1 MAHHTASGVGRS
13 SRRAGTVLAGVV
25 ASGAVAVA
33 AGLGSAPTANAT
45 CASFFGLNNSAGCT
59 SSPTTV
65 AIAIGNG
72 ATAYATGIFTSAFAL
87 GTNAQAL
94 AYADGFQGFSFASA
108 IGNKSQAFAFGD
120 LGLAE
125 AVGANSLSFAG
136 SLNNTP
142 NIGNV
147 ALSLG
152 SYAANVS
159 RGSTTGGIANLAVN
173 IGANTDYTTAYGT
186 LNVGVNVL
194 GDNNL
199 VYAEDGTTPGDT
211 KASLAFSIFGKN
223 NVVGAGPGPF
233 AIAGSI
239 LQTNAGIFKSGP
251 GIAINKL
258 RIGGAAAVHPA
269 ASRVI
274 KPAAAATTAK
284 AAAASSGHSKR

>member
-1 MAHHTASGVGRS
+1 M
-13 SRRAGTVLAGVV
+13 
-25 ASGAVAVA
+25 
-33 AGLGSAPTANAT
+33 
-45 CASFFGLNNSAGCT
+45 
-59 SSPTTV
+59 
-65 AIAIGNG
+65 
-72 ATAYATGIFTSAFAL
+72 GIFTSAFAL

-120 LGLAE
+120 LGLAV

-152 SYAANVS
+152 SYTANAS

-199 VYAEDGTTPGDT
+199 VYAEDGTTQETPRPVWRSASSARTTLWEPALGLLRSPDRSCKPT
-211 KASLAFSIFGKN
+211 QASLSRGLVSPSTRSAS
-223 NVVGAGPGPF
+223 AEPPQ
-233 AIAGSI
+233 S
-239 LQTNAGIFKSGP
+239 TP
-251 GIAINKL
+251 P
-258 RIGGAAAVHPA
+258 PA
-269 ASRVI
+269 A
-274 KPAAAATTAK
+274 
-284 AAAASSGHSKR
+284 